1 MTQSVKKGIPTL
13 ERAEREVSERHRPF
27 PCSGRSASALD
38 PPRTRSTITR
48 INLATLPP
56 QPDLDLGHSKNR
68 YAIMSESLLSSRN
81 LAFELYEVLDAEGL
95 TRRERF
101 AEHSRETFDAALG
114 TARTIAEK
122 YFAPHNRKADEN
134 EPRYENGEAILIPEV
149 KPAVDA
155 FLAAGFL
162 NASRDFEAGG
172 MQLPTLLSQ
181 ACFAHFQA
189 ANVGTTAYPFLTMGA
204 ANLIESF
211 GNDEQKQ
218 RFLQP
223 MIEGRFFGTMALTEP
238 HAGSSLS
245 DIRTR
250 AEPAEDGT
258 YRLRGNKIFISGGD
272 HALSE
277 NIVHMVLAKLPDAPG
292 GVKGISLFIVPKFL
306 VNDDGSLGKRNDVLL
321 TGLFHKMGWKGTT
334 STGLNFGDNGECV
347 GYLVGKPH
355 HGLSYMFQM
364 MNEARIGVG
373 LGAVMLG
380 YSGYLYSLDYAR
392 DRPQGR
398 LPDSKSPESA
408 PVPIIQHADV
418 RRMLLTQKAYVEGA
432 FDLCLYASRLFD
444 DTQTGEAEDAR
455 KHAHELLDLLT
466 PVVKS
471 WPSEFCLKANELAI
485 QVLGGHGYTR
495 EYPVEQYYRDNRL
508 NPIHEGTHGIQSLD
522 LLGRKLAQNGG
533 TGLKQLLR
541 LISDTCERA
550 QGYDSLHE
558 LRQPLEQLVA
568 HVQAVTLGLLTDL
581 AQGRITS
588 TLANSALYLKVFG
601 HTIIGWR
608 WLEQAIRAEEGLGK
622 GHSADS
628 DFYKGKLQ
636 AARYFLTR
644 ELPGCHHELSI
655 LENRDDTCLA
665 MRDDWF

>member
-1 MTQSVKKGIPTL
+1 
-13 ERAEREVSERHRPF
+13 
-27 PCSGRSASALD
+27 
-38 PPRTRSTITR
+38 
-48 INLATLPP
+48 
-56 QPDLDLGHSKNR
+56 
-68 YAIMSESLLSSRN
+68 MSESLLSSRN
-81 LAFELYEVLDAEGL
+81 LAFELYEVLDAEAL
-95 TRRERF
+95 IRRERF
-101 AEHSRETFDAALG
+101 AEHTRETFDAAIG

-134 EPRYENGEAILIPEV
+134 EPRYEHGAAVLIPEV

-155 FLAAGFL
+155 FLEAGFL
-162 NASRDFEAGG
+162 NAARDFEAGG

-189 ANVGTTAYPFLTMGA
+189 ANAGTTAYPFLTMGA

-250 AEPAEDGT
+250 AEPAAEGS

-272 HALSE
+272 HNLSE

-306 VNDDGSLGKRNDVLL
+306 VNDDGSLGRRNDVLL
-321 TGLFHKMGWKGTT
+321 AGLFHKMGWKGTT
-334 STGLNFGDNGECV
+334 STALNFGDNGECV

-373 LGAVMLG
+373 MGAVMLG
-380 YSGYLYSLDYAR
+380 YAGYLYSLDYAR
-392 DRPQGR
+392 ERPQGR
-398 LPDSKSPESA
+398 LPDNKSPDSA
-408 PVPIIQHADV
+408 PVSIIQHTDV

-432 FDLCLYASRLFD
+432 FDLGLYAARLFD
-444 DTQTGEAEDAR
+444 DAQTGETEQMR
-455 KHAHELLDLLT
+455 QQAHELLDLLT
-466 PVVKS
+466 PIVKS

-485 QVLGGHGYTR
+485 QILGGHGYTR
-495 EYPVEQYYRDNRL
+495 EYPVEQHYRDNRL

-533 TGLKQLLR
+533 AGLKQLVR
-541 LISDTCERA
+541 LIADTAQRA
-550 QGYDSLHE
+550 SAHSQLDH
-558 LRQPLEQLVA
+558 LRQPLEQLVTA
-568 HVQAVTLGLLTDL
+568 LQGVTVGLLTDL
-581 AQGRITS
+581 AQGNVNVA
-588 TLANSALYLKVFG
+588 LANSALYLKAFG
-601 HTIIGWR
+601 HTVIGWR
-608 WLEQAIRAEEGLGK
+608 WLEQAIRAEEGLSK
-622 GHSADS
+622 GNAADV

-636 AARYFLTR
+636 AARYFLTW
-644 ELPGCHHELSI
+644 EVPACHHDLAI
-655 LENRDDTCLA
+655 LQARDDVCLS
-665 MRDDWF
+665 MQNEWF

>member
-1 MTQSVKKGIPTL
+1 
-13 ERAEREVSERHRPF
+13 
-27 PCSGRSASALD
+27 
-38 PPRTRSTITR
+38 
-48 INLATLPP
+48 
-56 QPDLDLGHSKNR
+56 
-68 YAIMSESLLSSRN
+68 MSESLLSSRN
-81 LAFELYEVLDAEGL
+81 LAFELYEVLDAEAL

-101 AEHSRETFDAALG
+101 AEHTRETFDAAIG

-134 EPRYENGEAILIPEV
+134 EPRYENGAAVLIPEV

-155 FLAAGFL
+155 FLEAGFL
-162 NASRDFEAGG
+162 NAARDFEAGG

-189 ANVGTTAYPFLTMGA
+189 ANAGTTAYPFLTMGA

-211 GNDEQKQ
+211 GSDEQKQ

-250 AEPAEDGT
+250 AEPAADGT

-277 NIVHMVLAKLPDAPG
+277 NIVHMVLAKLPDAPA

-306 VNDDGSLGKRNDVLL
+306 VNEDGTSGKRNDVVLA
-321 TGLFHKMGWKGTT
+321 GLFHKMGWKGTT
-334 STGLNFGDNGECV
+334 STALNFGDNGECV
-347 GYLVGKPH
+347 AYLVGKPH

-373 LGAVMLG
+373 MGAVMLG
-380 YSGYLYSLDYAR
+380 YAGYLYSLDYAR
-392 DRPQGR
+392 ERPQGR
-398 LPDSKSPESA
+398 LPDNKSPDSA
-408 PVPIIQHADV
+408 PVPIIQHTDV

-432 FDLCLYASRLFD
+432 FDLGLYAARLFD
-444 DTQTGEAEDAR
+444 DAQTGETEQVR
-455 KHAHELLDLLT
+455 QQAHELLDLLT
-466 PVVKS
+466 PIVKS

-485 QVLGGHGYTR
+485 QILGGHGYTR
-495 EYPVEQYYRDNRL
+495 EYPVEQHYRDNRL

-533 TGLKQLLR
+533 AGLKQLVR
-541 LISDTCERA
+541 LIAATAERA
-550 QGYDSLHE
+550 SAHRE
-558 LRQPLEQLVA
+558 LDHLREPLQQLVA
-568 HVQAVTLGLLTDL
+568 RLQTVTAGLLTDL
-581 AQGRITS
+581 ARGQIGIG
-588 TLANSALYLKVFG
+588 LANSALYLKAFG
-601 HTIIGWR
+601 HTVIGWR
-608 WLEQAIRAEEGLGK
+608 WLEQAIRAQEGLTTGNT
-622 GHSADS
+622 ADV

-636 AARYFLTR
+636 AARYFLTW
-644 ELPGCHHELSI
+644 EVPGCHHELTI
-655 LENRDDTCLA
+655 LEIRDDTCLS
-665 MRDDWF
+665 MQDPWF

>member
-1 MTQSVKKGIPTL
+1 
-13 ERAEREVSERHRPF
+13 
-27 PCSGRSASALD
+27 
-38 PPRTRSTITR
+38 
-48 INLATLPP
+48 
-56 QPDLDLGHSKNR
+56 
-68 YAIMSESLLSSRN
+68 MSESLLSSRN
-81 LAFELYEVLDAEGL
+81 LAFELYEVLDAEAL
-95 TRRERF
+95 IRRERF
-101 AEHSRETFDAALG
+101 AEHSRETFDAAIG

-134 EPRYENGEAILIPEV
+134 EPRYENGTAVLIPEV

-155 FLAAGFL
+155 FLEAGFL
-162 NASRDFEAGG
+162 NAARDFEAGG

-189 ANVGTTAYPFLTMGA
+189 ANAGTTAYPFLTMGA

-211 GNDEQKQ
+211 GSDEQKQ

-250 AEPAEDGT
+250 AEPAADGS

-272 HALSE
+272 HNLSE

-306 VNDDGSLGKRNDVLL
+306 VNDDGSLGKRNDLL
-321 TGLFHKMGWKGTT
+321 LAGLFHKMGWKGTT
-334 STGLNFGDNGECV
+334 STALNFGDNGECV

-373 LGAVMLG
+373 MGAVMLG
-380 YSGYLYSLDYAR
+380 YAGYLYSLDYAR

-398 LPDSKSPESA
+398 LPDNKSPDSA
-408 PVPIIQHADV
+408 PVSIIQHTDV

-432 FDLCLYASRLFD
+432 FDLGLYAARLFD
-444 DTQTGEAEDAR
+444 DAQTGETEQIR
-455 KHAHELLDLLT
+455 LQAHELLDLLT
-466 PVVKS
+466 PIVKS

-485 QVLGGHGYTR
+485 QILGGHGYTR
-495 EYPVEQYYRDNRL
+495 EYPVEQHYRDNRL

-533 TGLKQLLR
+533 AGLKQLVR
-541 LISDTCERA
+541 LIADTTQRA
-550 QGYDSLHE
+550 SAHSQLDH
-558 LRQPLEQLVA
+558 LRQPLEQLVTA
-568 HVQAVTLGLLTDL
+568 LQGVTVGLLTDL
-581 AQGRITS
+581 AQGKVNVA
-588 TLANSALYLKVFG
+588 LANSALYLKAFG
-601 HTIIGWR
+601 HTVIGWR
-608 WLEQAIRAEEGLGK
+608 WLEQAIRAEEGLSRGNA
-622 GHSADS
+622 ADL

-636 AARYFLTR
+636 AARYFLTW
-644 ELPGCHHELSI
+644 EVPACHHELAI
-655 LENRDDTCLA
+655 LQARDDVCLS
-665 MRDDWF
+665 MQNEWF